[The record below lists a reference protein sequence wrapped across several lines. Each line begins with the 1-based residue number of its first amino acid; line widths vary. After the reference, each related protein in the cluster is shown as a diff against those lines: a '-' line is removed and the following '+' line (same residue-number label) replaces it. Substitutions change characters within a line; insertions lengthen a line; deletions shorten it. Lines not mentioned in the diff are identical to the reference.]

1 LSKKYE
7 ANHFLNKFSDR
18 RRSFGG

>member
-18 RRSFGG
+18 RSFGG